1 MNDLTNQLIGEAE
14 NYVRSFLQKQD
25 SCKRTYHNLNHTEA
39 VVKAADEIASHY
51 QLQDDEYQVVM
62 ISAWFHDIGYFID
75 PDHHEQAGAEA
86 AIQFLNKRAASPD
99 MIDRVKGCIMATK
112 LPQNPQNLLEA
123 ITADAD
129 LFHLGK
135 DSFKA
140 TNRLMCQEKE
150 LCLGKRLSKQQWRL
164 GTIKFLESHHYHTDY
179 AKMLL
184 EDTKAAH
191 LANLKN
197 KAAVVATKQQQE
209 QLQSQYAAES
219 LENEKETQVASQLSA
234 PEEKL
239 AGKQAASIGS
249 ILNNMYTPTTSMA
262 TSLENNETDKT
273 GLNTKKDK
281 KKDKKAKKEEKP
293 DKGIETMFRVTA
305 GNNQKLSNM
314 ADNKAHILISVN
326 SIILS
331 AVISL
336 LLRKLDSNES
346 LAIPT
351 FILITVS
358 LVTIIFS
365 ILSTRPTIPKG
376 TFTDA
381 DIAEKKTNLLFFGN
395 FYKMDLDQY
404 TKGMWKVMDDRDF
417 LYGSLIKDV
426 YYQGVVLGKKY
437 RLLRTAY
444 NVFMYGLILAVI
456 AYMISVS
463 VSI

>member
-1 MNDLTNQLIGEAE
+1 MNDIKEQLITEVE
-14 NYVRSFLQKQD
+14 RYVRSYFQQQD
-25 SCKRTYHNLNHTEA
+25 SSQRDYHNLAHTEA
-39 VVKAADEIASHY
+39 VVKAAQEIAIHY
-51 QLQDDEYQVVM
+51 KLQDDEYQIV
-62 ISAWFHDIGYFID
+62 IIAAWFHDIGYFINAD
-75 PDHHEQAGAEA
+75 QHEAAGAEA
-86 AIQFLNKRAASPD
+86 AARFLAEKGVPEALIAQ
-99 MIDRVKGCIMATK
+99 VKGCIMATRI
-112 LPQNPQNLLEA
+112 PQNPQNLLEA

-150 LCLGKRLSKQQWRL
+150 HCLGTKLSKQQWRL

-184 EDTKAAH
+184 DDTKR
-191 LANLKN
+191 ANLAALKA
-197 KAAVVATKQQQE
+197 KAAEVEAKQAQ
-209 QLQSQYAAES
+209 QLQATPKDNGDTEAA
-219 LENEKETQVASQLSA
+219 
-234 PEEKL
+234 L
-239 AGKQAASIGS
+239 AGKQAATIGS
-249 ILNNMYTPTTSMA
+249 LLNSMYTPNADNQSNVVA
-262 TSLENNETDKT
+262 LE
-273 GLNTKKDK
+273 GKKDK
-281 KKDKKAKKEEKP
+281 TKDKESKKQKKGKKEDKP

-376 TFTDA
+376 TFTEQ
-381 DIAEKKTNLLFFGN
+381 DIDEKKTNLLFFGN
-395 FYKMDLDQY
+395 FYKMNLDQY
-404 TKGMWKVMDDRDF
+404 TSGMWKVMDDRDF

-444 NVFMYGLILAVI
+444 NVFMYGLILAVV